1 MNNSSTENRIKM
13 EEIPRQPAACLPV
26 KLVDIKK
33 LSGKQAG
40 CHPLFQRGTG
50 SNPFFP
56 YEEKKH
62 SLRPRPKTVFCSVQ
76 DW

>member
-56 YEEKKH
+56 YEGKNTASDPGRK
-62 SLRPRPKTVFCSVQ
+62 LCFALCR
-76 DW
+76 